1 MSAGKN
7 GKKRQRGFTLI
18 ELLVVLVILTL
29 VAGLVAP
36 RLIPFI
42 GGAKQDAAR
51 LQIRRLANALDLYRL
66 DTGRYPSSKEGL
78 AALVEKP
85 DDGGRWNGPYIQ
97 GKQVPADPWG
107 RPYNYRYPGRHGLDY
122 DLFSLGADGR
132 EGGEGEDA
140 DIANWQNDDGGR

>member
-1 MSAGKN
+1 MGAIRNRKD
-7 GKKRQRGFTLI
+7 RQRGFTLI

-66 DTGRYPSSKEGL
+66 DTGRYPTSKEGL
-78 AALVEKP
+78 AVLVTRPEE
-85 DDGGRWNGPYIQ
+85 GSGWNGPYIQ
-97 GKQVPADPWG
+97 GVQVPPDPWG
-107 RPYNYRYPGRHGLDY
+107 RPYRYRYPGTHGQDY

-140 DIANWQNDDGGR
+140 DITNWQSADGGR